1 MLRNDAESY
10 GVVTIL
16 FHWIIAAIFL
26 GQILLGYMMVRT
38 GNYALQ
44 FSLFQWHKSLGF
56 LILLLSG
63 VRLLWRMANPRPRAP
78 DSMSRIERAA
88 AHVAHAF
95 LYIALFVI
103 PLTGWALASSSPL
116 QIPTYAFNLVV
127 IPPLPLTIS
136 DQAEAFWTAS
146 HAWLAYLSAIVAAA
160 HILAAMHHHFW
171 KKDTVLLRMLGARR
185 PAPVRSRA
193 DPLRIANKDTRS

>member
-16 FHWIIAAIFL
+16 FHWIIAVIFL
-26 GQILLGYMMVRT
+26 GEILLGYLMVRT

-44 FSLFQWHKSLGF
+44 FSLFQWHKSFGF

-63 VRLLWRMANPRPRAP
+63 LRLLWRMVNPRPHP
-78 DSMSRIERAA
+78 SDGISRIERAA
-88 AHVAHAF
+88 AHAAHGF
-95 LYIALFVI
+95 LYLALFVI
-103 PLTGWALASSSPL
+103 PLTGWAVASSSPL

-127 IPPLPLTIS
+127 IPPLPLAIS
-136 DQAEAFWTAS
+136 DQAEAFWTMS
-146 HAWLAYLSAIVAAA
+146 HAWLAYLSAIVATA
-160 HILAAMHHHFW
+160 HILAALHHHFW
-171 KKDTVLLRMLGARR
+171 KKDAVLLRMLGARR
-185 PAPVRSRA
+185 PAPVRPHA

>member
-16 FHWIIAAIFL
+16 FHWIIAVIFL
-26 GQILLGYMMVRT
+26 GQILLGYLMVRT

-63 VRLLWRMANPRPRAP
+63 LRLLWRLANPRPHP
-78 DSMSRIERAA
+78 SDGISRIERAA
-88 AHVAHAF
+88 AHAAHGF
-95 LYIALFVI
+95 LYLALFVI
-103 PLTGWALASSSPL
+103 PLTGWAVASSSPL

-127 IPPLPLTIS
+127 IPPLPLAIS
-136 DQAEAFWTAS
+136 DQAEAFWAMS
-146 HAWLAYLSAIVAAA
+146 HAWLAYLSAIVATA
-160 HILAAMHHHFW
+160 HILAALHHHFW
-171 KKDTVLLRMLGARR
+171 KRDAVLLRMLGARR
-185 PAPVRSRA
+185 AAPVRPHA